1 MFRISAC
8 TIARNEAKNIRH
20 WVNSVRMFAD
30 EIIVVDTGS
39 IDETRELAQEE
50 GAVVYEFHWCNDF
63 SAAKNFALDK
73 VSGDWVVM
81 LDADEY
87 FDEPSQKKLRTVL
100 QKYHRQKKIAGF
112 ITPFLNI
119 DVDQGG
125 SILSQAWQM
134 RVFRREKQL
143 RFAGKV
149 HESLQNYAIDG
160 KDREFILLKE
170 LQFIHTGYSRTIIK
184 EKLQRNLQILLRE
197 IQEQGGEHPRQYGYL
212 QDCYMGVEDYQKA
225 IHYGLLALKH
235 RQETGLMGQT
245 NSIVC
250 KLLNA
255 MRLSGLA
262 DYGKELEKAVEAYP
276 DLPEVYFFYGQN
288 LLFNMDG
295 AKARKALLKAKEL
308 YEKPLTS
315 AEDIRNLTV
324 GNMPSLIND
333 YMKKIEKYADYY
345 TAMEKDDFLG
355 AARNASQYLRAAYCN
370 DSCVKDDKM
379 GSVKSA
385 HSLLTSIVILN
396 KDLLIYTKQLI
407 ESIRQYTERG
417 SYEIIVVDN
426 GSQDGS
432 VEWLQQQN
440 DVRLIANKE
449 NAGFPKGCNQGM
461 EIARGQEIL
470 LLNNDTV
477 VTTNWLTNLRQAL
490 YAEPGIGA
498 VGPVTNSCSNLQK
511 IEIPYPNENNPA
523 AMRAMQS
530 FAAAYNK
537 SDPRKWHK
545 WMMLVG
551 FCMLFKR
558 EVYEQIG
565 GMDEAYSPGNF
576 EDDDYSMRIRRA
588 GYEIL
593 LCRDTFIHHFGS
605 KTFYKLTN
613 GMLGKERTQYD
624 QYMQRND
631 DYFCQKWNLRKDF
644 YHRYRTI
651 LPSLKFSDEP
661 MRIIEYEAG
670 STMDLYILG
679 SLCRQGDIKGTTS
692 HKPDLEIGGSY
703 PLLYAE
709 DLGQFIDILEGEYQ
723 LIIIAEDIQK
733 YGDKIQEIIEQIE
746 KHLSI
751 GGWMITV
758 KDGQWLQMQKE

>member
-20 WVNSVRMFAD
+20 WVNSVRIFAD

-39 IDETRELAQEE
+39 TDETRELAREE
-50 GAVVYEFHWCNDF
+50 GAVVYEFPWCSDF

-73 VSGDWVVM
+73 ASGDWVVM

-100 QKYHRQKKIAGF
+100 QKYNRQKKIAGF

-119 DVDQGG
+119 DVEQGG

-160 KDREFILLKE
+160 KDREFILLKD

-212 QDCYMGVEDYQKA
+212 QDCYMGLEDYQKA

-262 DYGKELEKAVEAYP
+262 DYGKELEKAAEAYP
-276 DLPEVYFFYGQN
+276 DLPEVYFFYGQH
-288 LLFNMDG
+288 LLSKMEG

-370 DSCVKDDKM
+370 DSCVKDDKV
-379 GSVKSA
+379 GSMKSA

-407 ESIRQYTERG
+407 ESIRQYTEKG

-511 IEIPYPNENNPA
+511 IEIPYPNENDPV